1 MRRLVLGQMR
11 CDLAL
16 TLGKNELAFV
26 VMQFDHEKEVNLGQ
40 NGSPCQRSTKPTTMT
55 E

>member
-1 MRRLVLGQMR
+1 MR

-16 TLGKNELAFV
+16 TLGKNEPAFV

-40 NGSPCQRSTKPTTMT
+40 KGSHCQRSAKPTTIT
-55 E
+55 G